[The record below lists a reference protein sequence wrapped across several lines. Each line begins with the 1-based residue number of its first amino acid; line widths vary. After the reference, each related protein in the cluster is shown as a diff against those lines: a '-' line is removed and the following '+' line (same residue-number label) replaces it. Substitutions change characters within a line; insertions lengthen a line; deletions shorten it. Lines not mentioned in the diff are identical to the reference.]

1 MFRRLPFV
9 LAKTPVTVPAPTAI
23 RSRWPRASLSTY
35 LVAVILAA
43 TVPLALLSAWQIID
57 DEHKQR
63 ETLRG
68 SLRGLAKAV
77 SAGVDR
83 ELLAAVD
90 ALDALARPS
99 GPQGVDLDTIER
111 RLRTGGTLPPAWPR
125 VALLAPDG
133 SMRFEVD
140 GRVAKGREGASSW
153 PLAPPPTSAAERE
166 ALVQAWRAAPGD
178 RPVLLSRLDVDPP
191 ARSTWV
197 GRPLATP
204 DGTRYLLAARSGPD
218 LWQSL
223 LQDASLDTDLFV
235 TLFDAQHRVIAR
247 TPEVERA
254 IGTVLR
260 PQAVAAMADAAS
272 GVHQAALLDG
282 GASHTAWQRLRHGG
296 WGVGVG
302 ASSARFDAAQERAM
316 LLAFATAAG
325 CLLLG
330 VSAALAV
337 ARHVARPLRRLIR
350 SGTGSRADA
359 DDETPIDV
367 AEIAQLRDAL
377 ALVERERNEAAER
390 LARKAGEAEA
400 ANRAKD
406 ELLGMLGHE
415 LRNPLNAIVTAVE
428 VLRRAAPDSD
438 LATSAR
444 AVIARQT
451 RKLAAMLD
459 ELLDVGQVMADE
471 VTLALQPVDL
481 AELARGAVAGAQASA
496 DQRQQQLVVGELA
509 ALCVRGDARRLT
521 QVLGHLLD
529 NAMKYTPAGSTI
541 RVELLHEAGAALL
554 RVQDTGPGIEP
565 DLLPRIFE
573 PFVQGERGLDRP
585 AGGLGLGLALVKRLV
600 ELHGGT
606 VRAGTSAH
614 GSGFE
619 VRLPTLRP
627 ALDAARTAA
636 TGSSRV
642 GVIDDNPDV
651 LTSMRS
657 MLELAGHS
665 VHTAADGDAGLAM
678 LLADAPDVA
687 IVDIGLPGI
696 DGYEV
701 ARRSRAA
708 GYRGRLIALSG
719 YGQLRDLQRS
729 VSEGFDA
736 HLVKPV
742 NPDQLLPL
750 LSAAA

>member
-1 MFRRLPFV
+1 MLRRPPAVF
-9 LAKTPVTVPAPTAI
+9 AKTPVPIPAAPAI
-23 RSRWPRASLSTY
+23 RSRWPRASLRTY
-35 LVAVILAA
+35 LVTVILAA
-43 TVPLALLSAWQIID
+43 TVPLALLTAWQIID
-57 DEHKQR
+57 DEHEQR
-63 ETLRG
+63 EALRAN
-68 SLRGLAKAV
+68 LRRLAKAT

-83 ELLAAVD
+83 ELLAVVD
-90 ALDALARPS
+90 ALEALARPAS
-99 GPQGVDLDTIER
+99 PQRADLDTIER
-111 RLRTGGTLPPAWPR
+111 RLRAGGPLPPAWQR
-125 VALLAPDG
+125 VALLAADA
-133 SMRFEVD
+133 SMRFEVE
-140 GRVAKGREGASSW
+140 GRGDRPAS
-153 PLAPPPTSAAERE
+153 TGAAERE
-166 ALVQAWRAAPGD
+166 ALAQAWRAAPGD
-178 RPVLLSRLDVDPP
+178 RPVLLSRLDGDPS

-197 GRPLATP
+197 GTPLATP
-204 DGTRYLLAARSGPD
+204 DGARYLLAARIGTE
-218 LWQSL
+218 LWQAL
-223 LQDASLDTDLFV
+223 LQDASLDTERFV
-235 TLFDAQHRVIAR
+235 TLFDAQHRIIAR
-247 TPEVERA
+247 TPA
-254 IGTVLR
+254 
-260 PQAVAAMADAAS
+260 PQGVVGSSLAAQDIAAMADGAS
-272 GVHQAALLDG
+272 GVQRAALLDG
-282 GASHTAWQRLRHGG
+282 GPSYSAWQRLQHGG

-302 ASSARFDAAQERAM
+302 ALSARFDAARQRAM
-316 LLAFATAAG
+316 LIAFGTAAG

-337 ARHVARPLRRLIR
+337 ARHVARPLRRLIGGG
-350 SGTGSRADA
+350 SGDA
-359 DDETPIDV
+359 GDETPIDV

-377 ALVERERNEAAER
+377 AQAERERNEAAAR

-406 ELLGMLGHE
+406 ELLAMLGHE

-428 VLRRAAPDSD
+428 VLRRAEPDSE
-438 LATSAR
+438 LAASAR
-444 AVIARQT
+444 AVVARQT
-451 RKLAAMLD
+451 RKLAAMVD

-471 VTLALQPVDL
+471 VSLALQPVNL
-481 AELARGAVAGAQASA
+481 AELVRNVVAGAQATA
-496 DQRQQQLVVGELA
+496 AERQQQLVAGELV
-509 ALCVRGDARRLT
+509 ALQVRGDARRLT

-529 NAMKYTPAGSTI
+529 NAMKYTPAGGTI
-541 RVELLHEAGAALL
+541 RVELLHDAGDALL
-554 RVQDTGPGIEP
+554 RVHDSGPGIAP

-585 AGGLGLGLALVKRLV
+585 NGGLGIGLALVKRLV

-614 GSGFE
+614 GGRFE
-619 VRLPTLRP
+619 VRLP
-627 ALDAARTAA
+627 ALDAPSAA
-636 TGSSRV
+636 ASCPSRV

-665 VHTAADGDAGLAM
+665 VRTAADGDAGLAM

-701 ARRSRAA
+701 ARRSRAG

-719 YGQLRDLQRS
+719 YGQTRDLQRS
-729 VSEGFDA
+729 VTEGFDA

-750 LSAAA
+750 LGAA